1 MPDEV
6 VVPKQQTQQIP
17 YPEPEDAIPEQGA
30 DPAAAGA
37 ETVQPQKQGPRSML
51 GGVSAG
57 GSKAMMIFAGVALVV
72 IVVFMLISKMPSKP
86 KATNRAK
93 AVQQQQQQRG
103 PVNQLPNG
111 PVADQEQ
118 GLNPSADDLTPD
130 AIQGTAKY
138 AKLQN
143 NGGTSVGSA
152 PGQPEQQGH
161 PGQQGKP
168 GESGQESQNN
178 GNLSQIQPFTP
189 PPVPGAG
196 GQWTPQQYNGSP
208 IGGGPVIQGQSA
220 AVAQQISNSRR
231 EALTKT
237 SMTYVDQTPD
247 KAQLVGTDSSSA
259 QAALLEANRNFGY
272 RPGYHLSAH
281 LETVAST
288 AIVMPVIAVVDF
300 DYQRN
305 GVTVIPAGSRVFG
318 TMGASNSTGLTNLH
332 FTEIR
337 LPRSNTP
344 VSVSAIGLDHQ
355 LMPIKGYVTGR
366 HQVEQFLLA
375 ALAGL
380 GSTAAV
386 FAGNN
391 VNGQLTEADLMK
403 ESAANSASNSV
414 NQEIG
419 NIQNTVSDN
428 LVVTVPAGT
437 QVEVMFIGQSGAT
450 PLSAAPG
457 VRAVSATTTP

>member
-6 VVPKQQTQQIP
+6 VVPKQQTQQTP
-17 YPEPEDAIPEQGA
+17 YPEPDEMAPEQGA

-37 ETVQPQKQGPRSML
+37 ETILPQKKGPRSML
-51 GGVSAG
+51 GGVSASS
-57 GSKAMMIFAGVALVV
+57 SKAMMIFVGVALVV
-72 IVVFMLISKMPSKP
+72 IVGFMVLSKIPNKP
-86 KATNRAK
+86 RPANRTKAAP
-93 AVQQQQQQRG
+93 QQQQRG

-111 PVADQEQ
+111 PVAGQEQ
-118 GLNPSADDLTPD
+118 GLNPSTDDVTPD
-130 AIQGTAKY
+130 AIQETAKF
-138 AKLQN
+138 AKLPN
-143 NGGTSVGSA
+143 NGGTGSGSVI
-152 PGQPEQQGH
+152 GQ
-161 PGQQGKP
+161 PGQQGHAGQQGRQ

-178 GNLSQIQPFTP
+178 GNLSQIQPFVP

-220 AVAQQISNSRR
+220 ATVQQISNSRR

-237 SMTYVDQTPD
+237 SMTYVDQTPE
-247 KAQLVGTDSSSA
+247 KAQLVGTDAASA
-259 QAALLEANRNFGY
+259 QAALLAANRNFGY

-300 DYQRN
+300 DYQRD
-305 GVTVIPAGSRVFG
+305 GTTVIPAGSRVFG
-318 TMGASNSTGLTNLH
+318 TMGGSSSTGLVNIH
-332 FTEIR
+332 FTGIQ
-337 LPRSNTP
+337 LPHSNKP
-344 VSVSAIGLDHQ
+344 VDVSAIGLNHQ

-366 HQVEQFLLA
+366 HQIQQFLLA
-375 ALAGL
+375 TLAGL

-403 ESAANSASNSV
+403 QSAVNSADNSV
-414 NQEIG
+414 NQEIS

-437 QVEVMFIGQSGAT
+437 QVEVMFIAQSNSS
-450 PLSAAPG
+450 PLTVAPL
-457 VRAVSATTTP
+457 VKAVSATTNP

>member
-1 MPDEV
+1 MPDS
-6 VVPKQQTQQIP
+6 PKQQTP
-17 YPEPEDAIPEQGA
+17 YPEPDDVVPELGA
-30 DPAAAGA
+30 DPAAGGA
-37 ETVQPQKQGPRSML
+37 ETIKAKSPSERGLM
-51 GGVSAG
+51 GGLKG
-57 GSKAMMIFAGVALVV
+57 GSSTAMLVFAGVALV
-72 IVVFMLISKMPSKP
+72 IIAGFIIFGKMMPSKP
-86 KATNRAK
+86 KVVKRPRV
-93 AVQQQQQQRG
+93 VQQQQG

-111 PVADQEQ
+111 PVADPEQ
-118 GLNPSADDLTPD
+118 GLNPSNDEMTAD
-130 AIQGTAKY
+130 AVQGTAKH
-138 AKLQN
+138 APKLQSGN
-143 NGGTSVGSA
+143 SVGPS
-152 PGQPEQQGH
+152 PGP
-161 PGQQGKP
+161 QGKT
-168 GESGQESQNN
+168 GEPSRTSQISGD
-178 GNLSQIQPFTP
+178 LSQIQPINP

-196 GQWTPQQYNGSP
+196 SQWTPQQYNGSP
-208 IGGGPVIQGQSA
+208 IGGGPPIQGISA
-220 AVAQQISNSRR
+220 ANQQQISNSRR

-237 SMTYVDQTPD
+237 SMTYVDQTPE
-247 KAQLVGTDSSSA
+247 KAQTAGANASA
-259 QAALLEANRNFGY
+259 AEAEIAAANQNFGY

-318 TMGASNSTGLTNLH
+318 TMGASNSTGLVNMH

-337 LPRSNTP
+337 LPRSNTA

-366 HQVEQFLLA
+366 HQIEQFLLA
-375 ALAGL
+375 TLAGL

-391 VNGQLTEADLMK
+391 VNGTLTEADLMK
-403 ESAANSASNSV
+403 QSAVNSASNSV

-428 LVVTVPAGT
+428 LVVTVPAGI
-437 QVEVMFIGQSGAT
+437 QVEVMFISQGTSPLTAVPALKAIAAT
-450 PLSAAPG
+450 P
-457 VRAVSATTTP
+457 